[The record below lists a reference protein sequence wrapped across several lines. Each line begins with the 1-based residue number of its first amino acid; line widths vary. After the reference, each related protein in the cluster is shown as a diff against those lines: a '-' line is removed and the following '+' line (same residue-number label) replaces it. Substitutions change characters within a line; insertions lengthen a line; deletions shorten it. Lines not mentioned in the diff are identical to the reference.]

1 MATISDIKQQR
12 HLSSAEMDEV
22 IERAAK
28 LQVQSGQGP
37 SGFTVE
43 QLKQLGEEVDID
55 PRFVDS
61 ALEQMRVEK
70 QAASA
75 AAARAR
81 ALRKKLLLAGAAALA
96 LLLLV
101 AWLGSSGVREA
112 QGRAEVAGSALAAVI
127 DRQSALLPQL
137 LAMGGGTASELEAH
151 RKRLAEASTPDERAQ
166 AADRLQ
172 VAMAGALAK
181 LPSPADPAQAQMRLS
196 LHHELVGA
204 QNRITVERR
213 RYDEAMASWRAAGRN
228 PAARLAVGM
237 GFAERA
243 PE

>member
-70 QAASA
+70 QH
-75 AAARAR
+75 
-81 ALRKKLLLAGAAALA
+81 KK
-96 LLLLV
+96 
-101 AWLGSSGVREA
+101 
-112 QGRAEVAGSALAAVI
+112 
-127 DRQSALLPQL
+127 P
-137 LAMGGGTASELEAH
+137 
-151 RKRLAEASTPDERAQ
+151 
-166 AADRLQ
+166 
-172 VAMAGALAK
+172 
-181 LPSPADPAQAQMRLS
+181 
-196 LHHELVGA
+196 
-204 QNRITVERR
+204 
-213 RYDEAMASWRAAGRN
+213 
-228 PAARLAVGM
+228 
-237 GFAERA
+237 
-243 PE
+243 